1 MKKNIVT
8 MTDSYKMGHWQQYPD
23 GTEYVYSYFE
33 ARNGAKFDETVFFGL
48 QYLMLEYLEG
58 VVVTKEKIDFAE
70 KLAQK
75 HFGNDYIFNRDRW
88 DYIVEKHGGKL
99 PVRIK
104 AVPEGMPVPVNNV
117 MMSVENTDP
126 NCYWLTNHLETM
138 LTRVWHSSTVAS
150 LSRTTKKMIVQFLK
164 ETADSLDGLPFK
176 LHDFGSRG
184 VSSAESAGIGGA
196 GHLVNF
202 LGTDTVEAMEFA
214 MYYYDADLDSLA
226 FSVPATE
233 HSVMT
238 SLGEDGEADM
248 YKRVLDKYP
257 TGILSVVSDSY
268 DIYRA
273 TAKYVGEYF
282 KDDILQRDGIFVVRP
297 DSGDPVETVMRLLYI
312 LGDKFG
318 DTKNSKGYR
327 VLNPKVR
334 LIWGDGIDFEG
345 IKSILTAMKAEFW
358 SADNIVFGMGGGL
371 LQKINRDTQ
380 RFAFKCS
387 AQCRN
392 GEWYDIQKKPLDES
406 KKSKAGKLAFVPLR
420 LVVYDDK
427 GNFTKQYTT
436 VENCMKDDPYD
447 ILETVFL
454 NGEIVKKY
462 TFDEVRENA
471 SL

>member
-1 MKKNIVT
+1 MEKTNIVT
-8 MTDSYKMGHWQQYPD
+8 MTDSYKMGHWQQYPE

-33 ARNGAKFDETVFFGL
+33 ARNGAKFDETTFFGL
-48 QYLMLEYLEG
+48 QYLLKEYLEG
-58 VVVTKEKIDFAE
+58 TVVTTEKIDFAE
-70 KLAQK
+70 KLAK
-75 HFGNDYIFNRDRW
+75 VHFGNDYIFNRSRW
-88 DYIVEKHGGKL
+88 DYIVEKWDGKL

-104 AVPEGMPVPVNNV
+104 AVPEGTPVPVNNV
-117 MMSVENTDP
+117 MMTVENTDP

-138 LTRVWHSSTVAS
+138 LTWVWHPSTVAS
-150 LSRTTKKMIVQFLK
+150 LSRTTKQMIAKYLQ
-164 ETADSLDGLPFK
+164 ETADNLDGLPFK
-176 LHDFGSRG
+176 LHDFGFRG
-184 VSSAESAGIGGA
+184 VAGNEAARLGGA

-202 LGTDTVEAMEFA
+202 MGTDTVGAMELA
-214 MYYYDADLDSLA
+214 LMYYDADINSLA

-238 SLGEDGEADM
+238 SLGEEGEADM

-282 KDDILQRDGIFVVRP
+282 KEEILNRDGVFVVRP

-312 LGDKFG
+312 LMDKFG
-318 DTKNSKGYR
+318 GEVNSKGYK

-334 LIWGDGIDFEG
+334 LIWGDGINLEG
-345 IKSILTAMKAEFW
+345 ITQILEAMKEEFW

-371 LQKINRDTQ
+371 LQKVNRDTQ

-392 GEWYDIQKKPLDES
+392 GVWYDIQKTPLDES
-406 KKSKAGKLAFVPLR
+406 KKSKAGKLALIKEGD
-420 LVVYDDK
+420 VYRTIESVQPELYSTLYEVTGD
-427 GNFTKQYTT
+427 
-436 VENCMKDDPYD
+436 V
-447 ILETVFL
+447 LETVFL
-454 NGEIVKKY
+454 NGEIVKEY
-462 TFDEVRENA
+462 TFDEVRKNA